1 MNRVRIVISYNGR
14 WEQLPDGNQR
24 FVGSDNRG
32 MYVSKNM
39 TYEELVAIVQTI
51 VNYDVNKYNV
61 DLSSISIVPGT
72 GDMVGNDI
80 PPLENAQQLGS
91 FSGSNQVYTQ
101 RSGSEGVGNM
111 CGVPQVAVNH
121 AAAVEPQIGDV
132 FGCRIEQYNAQY
144 DAQYDA
150 LNNEVDNE
158 ANNQQVDDLQNVDEE
173 PAQMQTR
180 GRRVQGGSGTA
191 PDMPGTSEVRYNVT
205 TSDSVNAI
213 TWVIP
218 GADSYSFGTGRSNT
232 LAAPE
237 PTTMIYKGQ
246 FFPSKKDLKRLVG
259 DFAMRQNFEWKVKR
273 SNKTTLHLVC
283 IVDDCSWKLRA
294 VRRDE
299 GTYFQVRSFV
309 NEHSCPLEEVH
320 RRHRQANAVTIG
332 ELIAPRLQ
340 QHDGRLMRPKDVI
353 ADMKT
358 MYGIQIM
365 YSKAHDAL
373 QYALSLTYGT
383 HEESFQL
390 LPSFAYVLEQQ
401 NPGTI
406 TNLQCADDGKFL
418 YFFMSLGS
426 SIRGFRRCMRPVI
439 AVDGTH
445 LKGRFG
451 GTMFVATAQ
460 DGNEQVYP
468 IAFGYGDSENNLSWE
483 WFLECLRGALG
494 HIDDLVF
501 ISDRHASIEAGI
513 SKVFPYATH
522 TICCWHF
529 GENMK
534 KRFHRKDVADIMDN
548 AARSYRQIQY
558 DRHMEELRK
567 LHKGAYDYAIDA
579 GPHKW
584 SRVHCPQRRYR
595 LMITNVAECIN
606 SCLRFA
612 RQLPLMTLAEF
623 IRNML
628 QKWFHDRHANAQS
641 MRHRL
646 TDAAHL
652 VILKRVEKCGYMTVN
667 PVDWNIFSVRH
678 KGKQWTVDLAR
689 KTCTCNKFQMDFL
702 PCSHAF
708 AAARERNVDFTSL
721 CADYYKRET
730 LIDAYSV
737 PIMPVGHPSSWV
749 VPSDIAARVVL
760 NPKTKR
766 QSGRPM
772 EGRHVSSSERTTS
785 QSCRRCGQP
794 GHNSRRCSNPPMVN
808 EGPSTIVPEEYRRK
822 CSICHSTGHNKQ
834 TCPQKDSTVE

>member
-1 MNRVRIVISYNGR
+1 M
-14 WEQLPDGNQR
+14 
-24 FVGSDNRG
+24 
-32 MYVSKNM
+32 
-39 TYEELVAIVQTI
+39 
-51 VNYDVNKYNV
+51 
-61 DLSSISIVPGT
+61 
-72 GDMVGNDI
+72 
-80 PPLENAQQLGS
+80 
-91 FSGSNQVYTQ
+91 
-101 RSGSEGVGNM
+101 
-111 CGVPQVAVNH
+111 H
-121 AAAVEPQIGDV
+121 H
-132 FGCRIEQYNAQY
+132 
-144 DAQYDA
+144 
-150 LNNEVDNE
+150 
-158 ANNQQVDDLQNVDEE
+158 
-173 PAQMQTR
+173 
-180 GRRVQGGSGTA
+180 
-191 PDMPGTSEVRYNVT
+191 
-205 TSDSVNAI
+205 
-213 TWVIP
+213 
-218 GADSYSFGTGRSNT
+218 
-232 LAAPE
+232 
-237 PTTMIYKGQ
+237 
-246 FFPSKKDLKRLVG
+246 
-259 DFAMRQNFEWKVKR
+259 NFEWKVKR

-283 IVDDCSWKLRA
+283 IIDDCIWKLRA

-309 NEHSCPLEEVH
+309 NEHSCPLEEIH
-320 RRHRQANAVTIG
+320 RRHRQASAVIIG
-332 ELIAPRLQ
+332 EVVAPRLQ

-383 HEESFQL
+383 HEEAFQL

-406 TNLQCADDGKFL
+406 TDLQCTDDDKFL

-426 SIRGFRRCMRPVI
+426 SIRGFRRCIRPVI

-468 IAFGYGDSENNLSWE
+468 IAFEYGDSENNLSWE
-483 WFLECLRGALG
+483 WFL
-494 HIDDLVF
+494 
-501 ISDRHASIEAGI
+501 
-513 SKVFPYATH
+513 
-522 TICCWHF
+522 
-529 GENMK
+529 
-534 KRFHRKDVADIMDN
+534 KRFHRKDVADIMND
-548 AARSYRQIQY
+548 AARSYSELKY
-558 DRHMEELRK
+558 NRHMEELRK
-567 LHKGAYDYAIDA
+567 LHKAAFDYAIAA

-595 LMITNVAECIN
+595 VMTTNVAECIN
-606 SCLRFA
+606 SCLKFA

-628 QKWFHDRHANAQS
+628 QKWFHDRHEAARS

-652 VILKRVEKCGYMTVN
+652 VILKRVEKCGFMTVN

-689 KTCTCNKFQMDFL
+689 KTCTCNKFQMDFF
-702 PCSHAF
+702 PCSHAL
-708 AAARERNVDFTSL
+708 AAARERNLDFTSL

-730 LIDAYSV
+730 LINAYSV
-737 PIMPVGHPSSWV
+737 PIMPVGHPSSWF

-766 QSGRPM
+766 QSGRSM
-772 EGRHVSSSERTTS
+772 EGRHASSSERTTT

-808 EGPSTIVPEEYRRK
+808 EGPSRIVPEEYRRK
-822 CSICHSTGHNKQ
+822 CSICHSIGHNKQ
-834 TCPQKDSTVE
+834 TCPYKEGNQT